1 MLDKRK
7 FAGPWPRACETLSR
21 SGFGI
26 GIGEGLP
33 SPLTPLPWALGLG
46 ICFLDPPSKVGVILL
61 FDIEK
66 KAYKGLQ
73 RDLEE
78 RCEREECH
86 RSSVHVLM
94 HRNGTYS
101 PGNTFYLIF

>member
-7 FAGPWPRACETLSR
+7 FAGPWPRACETLNR

-61 FDIEK
+61 FDIK
-66 KAYKGLQ
+66 KNPLKRAP
-73 RDLEE
+73 E
-78 RCEREECH
+78 RFGRA
-86 RSSVHVLM
+86 M
-94 HRNGTYS
+94 
-101 PGNTFYLIF
+101 